1 MVFHVYIFGKSCHL
15 KSCGR
20 HLTRKC
26 KIFQSKA
33 QPMNSTNVPPE
44 WLIRWRRLVERMM
57 GTLFLPTLRSMSRM
71 VGMGLA
77 PRTWLTMLEQQ
88 LMMEEDRMTR
98 QERVRPLP
106 ALCTHPEFRRY
117 GNKSG

>member
-1 MVFHVYIFGKSCHL
+1 
-15 KSCGR
+15 
-20 HLTRKC
+20 
-26 KIFQSKA
+26 
-33 QPMNSTNVPPE
+33 MNSTNVLPE
-44 WLIRWRRLVERMM
+44 WLIRWRRLVKRMM